1 MKLYQYRISFCDF
14 ISERALQVTKEGG
27 KNVDDKQ
34 IIELYFE
41 RNEQAIK
48 ETEKKYGRFCHCIAM
63 NVLGIHEDA
72 EECVNDTYYSV
83 WKQIPPTIPEIFKV
97 YLGRITRNLSISR
110 FRAMRAKK
118 RYSSMEIMLS
128 ELNDCVPSSVNVEQ
142 SIEVMQLSEYISQ
155 WLDGLSEEDRALF
168 VRRYWFGDEVQELAK
183 KYGISA
189 AKMAQRM
196 LRLRKSLKAALEKKG
211 VAL

>member
-1 MKLYQYRISFCDF
+1 M
-14 ISERALQVTKEGG
+14 
-27 KNVDDKQ
+27 DDKQ

-48 ETEKKYGRFCHCIAM
+48 ETETKYGTFCHRIAM
-63 NVLGIHEDA
+63 NILGIHEDA

-83 WKQIPPTIPEIFKV
+83 WKQIPPTVPEVFKV

-128 ELNDCVPSSVNVEQ
+128 ELNECVPSSSNVEQ
-142 SIEVMQLSEYISQ
+142 TIEMMQLSDYISE
-155 WLDGLSEEDRALF
+155 WLDSLPEEDCALF

-183 KYGISA
+183 KCGMSA
-189 AKMAQRM
+189 AQMAQRM
-196 LRLRKSLKAALEKKG
+196 LRLRKSLKASLEQKG
-211 VAL
+211 VA

>member
-1 MKLYQYRISFCDF
+1 M
-14 ISERALQVTKEGG
+14 
-27 KNVDDKQ
+27 DDKQ

-48 ETEKKYGRFCHCIAM
+48 ETQNKYGAFCHRIAM
-63 NVLGIHEDA
+63 NILGIHEDA

-83 WKQIPPTIPEIFKV
+83 WKQIPPTVPEVFKV

-128 ELNDCVPSSVNVEQ
+128 ELNDCVPSSSNVEQ
-142 SIEVMQLSEYISQ
+142 TIEVMQLSDYISE
-155 WLDGLSEEDRALF
+155 WLDSLPEEDCALF

-183 KYGISA
+183 KCGITA

-196 LRLRKSLKAALEKKG
+196 LRLRKSLKAALEQKG

>member
-1 MKLYQYRISFCDF
+1 M
-14 ISERALQVTKEGG
+14 
-27 KNVDDKQ
+27 DDKQ

-48 ETEKKYGRFCHCIAM
+48 ETQTKYGAFCHRIAM

-83 WKQIPPTIPEIFKV
+83 WKQIPPTVPEVFKV

-128 ELNDCVPSSVNVEQ
+128 ELNDCVPSSSNVEQ
-142 SIEVMQLSEYISQ
+142 TIEVMQLSDYISE
-155 WLDGLSEEDRALF
+155 WLDSLPEEDCALF

-183 KYGISA
+183 KCGITA

-196 LRLRKSLKAALEKKG
+196 LRLRKSLKAALEQKG

>member
-1 MKLYQYRISFCDF
+1 MKGLFK
-14 ISERALQVTKEGG
+14 ETKKGG
-27 KNVDDKQ
+27 ESVDDKQ

-48 ETEKKYGRFCHCIAM
+48 ETETKYGAFCHRIAM
-63 NVLGIHEDA
+63 NILGIHEDA

-83 WKQIPPTIPEIFKV
+83 WKQIPPTVPEVFKV

-128 ELNDCVPSSVNVEQ
+128 ELNDCVPSSSNVEQ
-142 SIEVMQLSEYISQ
+142 TIEVMQLSDYISE
-155 WLDGLSEEDRALF
+155 WIDSLPEEDCALF

-183 KYGISA
+183 KCGITA

-196 LRLRKSLKAALEKKG
+196 LRLRKSLKAALEQKG

>member
-1 MKLYQYRISFCDF
+1 M
-14 ISERALQVTKEGG
+14 
-27 KNVDDKQ
+27 DDNQ

-48 ETEKKYGRFCHCIAM
+48 ETQNKYGAFCHRIAM
-63 NVLGIHEDA
+63 NILGIHEDA

-83 WKQIPPTIPEIFKV
+83 WKQIPPTVPEVFKV

-128 ELNDCVPSSVNVEQ
+128 ELNDCVPSSSNVEQ
-142 SIEVMQLSEYISQ
+142 TIEVMQLSDYISE
-155 WLDGLSEEDRALF
+155 WLDSLPEEDCALF

-183 KYGISA
+183 KCGITA

-196 LRLRKSLKAALEKKG
+196 LRLRKSLKAALEQKG

>member
-1 MKLYQYRISFCDF
+1 M
-14 ISERALQVTKEGG
+14 
-27 KNVDDKQ
+27 DDKQ

-48 ETEKKYGRFCHCIAM
+48 ETQNKYGAFCHRIAM
-63 NVLGIHEDA
+63 NILGIYEDA

-83 WKQIPPTIPEIFKV
+83 WKQIPPTVPEVFKV

-128 ELNDCVPSSVNVEQ
+128 ELSDCVPSSSNVEQ
-142 SIEVMQLSEYISQ
+142 TIEVIQLSDYISE
-155 WLDGLSEEDRALF
+155 WLDSLQEEDCALF

-183 KYGISA
+183 KCGITA

-196 LRLRKSLKAALEKKG
+196 LRLRKSLKAALEQKG

>member
-1 MKLYQYRISFCDF
+1 M
-14 ISERALQVTKEGG
+14 
-27 KNVDDKQ
+27 DDKQ

-48 ETEKKYGRFCHCIAM
+48 ETQDKYGTFCHRIAM
-63 NVLGIHEDA
+63 NILGIHEDA

-83 WKQIPPTIPEIFKV
+83 WKQIPPTVPEVFKV

-128 ELNDCVPSSVNVEQ
+128 ELNDCVPSSSNVEQ
-142 SIEVMQLSEYISQ
+142 TIEVMQLSDYISE
-155 WLDGLSEEDRALF
+155 WLDSLPEEDCALF
-168 VRRYWFGDEVQELAK
+168 ARRYWFGDEVQELAK
-183 KYGISA
+183 KCGITA

-196 LRLRKSLKAALEKKG
+196 LRLRKSLKAALEQKG

>member
-1 MKLYQYRISFCDF
+1 M
-14 ISERALQVTKEGG
+14 
-27 KNVDDKQ
+27 DDKQ

-48 ETEKKYGRFCHCIAM
+48 ETETKYGAFCHRIAM
-63 NVLGIHEDA
+63 NILGIHEDA

-83 WKQIPPTIPEIFKV
+83 WKQIPPTVPEVFKV

-128 ELNDCVPSSVNVEQ
+128 ELNDCVPSSSNVEQ
-142 SIEVMQLSEYISQ
+142 TIEVMQLSDYISE
-155 WLDGLSEEDRALF
+155 WLDSLPEEDCALF

-183 KYGISA
+183 KCGITA

-196 LRLRKSLKAALEKKG
+196 LRLRKSLKTALEQKG

>member
-1 MKLYQYRISFCDF
+1 M
-14 ISERALQVTKEGG
+14 
-27 KNVDDKQ
+27 DDKQ

-48 ETEKKYGRFCHCIAM
+48 ETQNKYGAFCHRIAM
-63 NVLGIHEDA
+63 NILGIYEDA

-83 WKQIPPTIPEIFKV
+83 WKQIPPTVPEVFKV
-97 YLGRITRNLSISR
+97 YIGRIARNLSISR

-128 ELNDCVPSSVNVEQ
+128 ELNDCVPSSSNVEQ
-142 SIEVMQLSEYISQ
+142 TIEVMQLSAYISE
-155 WLDGLSEEDRALF
+155 WLDSLPEEDQALF

-183 KYGISA
+183 KCGITA

-196 LRLRKSLKAALEKKG
+196 LRLRKSLKAALEQKG

>member
-1 MKLYQYRISFCDF
+1 M
-14 ISERALQVTKEGG
+14 
-27 KNVDDKQ
+27 DDKQ

-48 ETEKKYGRFCHCIAM
+48 ETETKYGAFCHRIAM
-63 NVLGIHEDA
+63 NILGIHEDA

-83 WKQIPPTIPEIFKV
+83 WKQIPPTVPEVFKV

-128 ELNDCVPSSVNVEQ
+128 ELNDCVPSSSNVEQ
-142 SIEVMQLSEYISQ
+142 TIEVMQLSDYISE
-155 WLDGLSEEDRALF
+155 WLDSLPEEDCALF

-183 KYGISA
+183 KCGITA
-189 AKMAQRM
+189 AQMAQRM
-196 LRLRKSLKAALEKKG
+196 LRLRKSLKAALEQKG

>member
-1 MKLYQYRISFCDF
+1 V
-14 ISERALQVTKEGG
+14 E
-27 KNVDDKQ
+27 DKQ

-83 WKQIPPTIPEIFKV
+83 WKQIPPTVPEIFKV

-183 KYGISA
+183 KCGISA

>member
-1 MKLYQYRISFCDF
+1 M
-14 ISERALQVTKEGG
+14 
-27 KNVDDKQ
+27 DDKQ

-48 ETEKKYGRFCHCIAM
+48 ETETKYGAFCHRIAM
-63 NVLGIHEDA
+63 NILGIHEDA
-72 EECVNDTYYSV
+72 EECVNDTYYSI
-83 WKQIPPTIPEIFKV
+83 WKQIPPTVPEVFKV

-128 ELNDCVPSSVNVEQ
+128 ELNDCVPSSSNVEQ
-142 SIEVMQLSEYISQ
+142 TIEVMQLSDYISE
-155 WLDGLSEEDRALF
+155 WLDSLPEEDCALF

-183 KYGISA
+183 KCGITA

-196 LRLRKSLKAALEKKG
+196 LRLRKSLKAALEQKG

>member
-1 MKLYQYRISFCDF
+1 M
-14 ISERALQVTKEGG
+14 
-27 KNVDDKQ
+27 DDKQ

-48 ETEKKYGRFCHCIAM
+48 ETETKYGAFCHRIAM
-63 NVLGIHEDA
+63 NILGIHEDA
-72 EECVNDTYYSV
+72 EECVNGTYYSV
-83 WKQIPPTIPEIFKV
+83 WKQIPPTVPEVFKV

-128 ELNDCVPSSVNVEQ
+128 ELNDCVPSSSNVEQ
-142 SIEVMQLSEYISQ
+142 TIEVMQLSDYISE
-155 WLDGLSEEDRALF
+155 WLDSLPEEDCALF

-183 KYGISA
+183 KCGITA

-196 LRLRKSLKAALEKKG
+196 LRLRKSLKAALEQKG

>member
-1 MKLYQYRISFCDF
+1 M
-14 ISERALQVTKEGG
+14 
-27 KNVDDKQ
+27 DDKQ

-41 RNEQAIK
+41 RNEQAVR

-97 YLGRITRNLSISR
+97 YLGRITRNLSNSR

-128 ELNDCVPSSVNVEQ
+128 ELSDCVPSSVNVEQ

-155 WLDGLSEEDRALF
+155 WLDDLSEEDRALF

-183 KYGISA
+183 KRGISA

-211 VAL
+211 VVL

>member
-1 MKLYQYRISFCDF
+1 M
-14 ISERALQVTKEGG
+14 E
-27 KNVDDKQ
+27 DKQ

-48 ETEKKYGRFCHCIAM
+48 ETQNKYGAFCHRIAM
-63 NVLGIHEDA
+63 NILGIHEDA
-72 EECVNDTYYSV
+72 EECINDTYYSV
-83 WKQIPPTIPEIFKV
+83 WKQIPPTVPEVFKV

-118 RYSSMEIMLS
+118 RYSGMEIMLS
-128 ELNDCVPSSVNVEQ
+128 ELNDCVPSSSNVEQ
-142 SIEVMQLSEYISQ
+142 TIEAMQLSDYISE
-155 WLDGLSEEDRALF
+155 WLDSLQEEDRALF
-168 VRRYWFGDEVQELAK
+168 VRRYWFGDKVQELAK
-183 KYGISA
+183 KCGITA

-196 LRLRKSLKAALEKKG
+196 LRLRKSLKAALEQKG

>member
-1 MKLYQYRISFCDF
+1 M
-14 ISERALQVTKEGG
+14 
-27 KNVDDKQ
+27 DDKQ

-48 ETEKKYGRFCHCIAM
+48 ETQDKYGAFCHRIAM
-63 NVLGIHEDA
+63 NILGIHEDA

-83 WKQIPPTIPEIFKV
+83 WKQIPPTVPEVFKV

-128 ELNDCVPSSVNVEQ
+128 ELNDCVPSSSNVEQ
-142 SIEVMQLSEYISQ
+142 TIEVMQLSDYISE
-155 WLDGLSEEDRALF
+155 WLDSLPEEDCALF

-183 KYGISA
+183 KCGITA
-189 AKMAQRM
+189 AQMAQRM
-196 LRLRKSLKAALEKKG
+196 LRLRKSLKAALEQKG

>member
-1 MKLYQYRISFCDF
+1 M
-14 ISERALQVTKEGG
+14 
-27 KNVDDKQ
+27 DDKQ

-48 ETEKKYGRFCHCIAM
+48 ETQDKYGAFCHRIAM
-63 NVLGIHEDA
+63 NILGIHEDA

-83 WKQIPPTIPEIFKV
+83 WKQIPPTVPEVFKV

-118 RYSSMEIMLS
+118 RYSSMEVMLS
-128 ELNDCVPSSVNVEQ
+128 ELNDCVPSSSNVEQ
-142 SIEVMQLSEYISQ
+142 TIEVMQLSDYISE
-155 WLDGLSEEDRALF
+155 WLDSLPEEDCALF
-168 VRRYWFGDEVQELAK
+168 VRRYWFGNEVQELAK
-183 KYGISA
+183 KCGITA

-196 LRLRKSLKAALEKKG
+196 LRLRKSLKAALEQKG

>member
-1 MKLYQYRISFCDF
+1 M
-14 ISERALQVTKEGG
+14 
-27 KNVDDKQ
+27 DDKQ

-48 ETEKKYGRFCHCIAM
+48 ETDVKYGAFCHRIAM
-63 NVLGIHEDA
+63 NILDIREDA
-72 EECVNDTYYSV
+72 EECVNDTYYFV
-83 WKQIPPTIPEIFKV
+83 WKQIPPTVPEVFKV

-128 ELNDCVPSSVNVEQ
+128 ELNDCVPSPSNVEQ
-142 SIEVMQLSEYISQ
+142 TIEAMQLSEYISQ
-155 WLDGLSEEDRALF
+155 WLDSLPEEDCALF

-183 KYGISA
+183 KCGITA
-189 AKMAQRM
+189 AQMAQRM
-196 LRLRKSLKAALEKKG
+196 LRLRKSLKASLEQKG
-211 VAL
+211 VA

>member
-1 MKLYQYRISFCDF
+1 M
-14 ISERALQVTKEGG
+14 
-27 KNVDDKQ
+27 DDKQ

-48 ETEKKYGRFCHCIAM
+48 ETETKYGAFCHRIAM
-63 NVLGIHEDA
+63 NILGIHEDA

-83 WKQIPPTIPEIFKV
+83 WKQIPPTVPEVFKV

-128 ELNDCVPSSVNVEQ
+128 ELNDCVPSSSNVEQ
-142 SIEVMQLSEYISQ
+142 TIEVIQLSDYISE
-155 WLDGLSEEDRALF
+155 WLDSLPEEDCALF

-183 KYGISA
+183 KCGITA

-196 LRLRKSLKAALEKKG
+196 LRLRKSLKAALEQKG

>member
-1 MKLYQYRISFCDF
+1 M
-14 ISERALQVTKEGG
+14 
-27 KNVDDKQ
+27 DDKQ

-41 RNEQAIK
+41 RNEQAIR
-48 ETEKKYGRFCHCIAM
+48 ETEKEYGRFCHRIAM

-83 WKQIPPTIPEIFKV
+83 WKQIPPTVPEIFKV

-118 RYSSMEIMLS
+118 RYNSMEIMLS
-128 ELNDCVPSSVNVEQ
+128 ELNDCVPSSANVEQ
-142 SIEVMQLSEYISQ
+142 SMEVMQLSEYISQ
-155 WLDGLSEEDRALF
+155 WLDDLSEEDKALF
-168 VRRYWFGDEVQELAK
+168 VCRYWFGDEVQELAK
-183 KYGISA
+183 KCGISA
-189 AKMAQRM
+189 SKMAQRM

-211 VAL
+211 VVL